1 MQKLII
7 YLTLLIEVLGISII
21 IPALPELKTY
31 YGIGNLEV
39 TLGMTVYS
47 LFAFLTA
54 PILGQLSDRY
64 GRKSTLGAC
73 ITGTALSYFVLLI
86 QPQYRIFLLSRII
99 NGITGGNRSI
109 INAIITDISPDSKTK
124 DKNF

>member
-1 MQKLII
+1 MQKTII

-21 IPALPELKTY
+21 IPAFPELKTY
-31 YGIGNLEV
+31 YGVGNFEV

-47 LFAFLTA
+47 LCAFLTA

-64 GRKSTLGAC
+64 GRKNTLGAC

-86 QPQYRIFLLSRII
+86 QPQYRLFLISRVI
-99 NGITGGNRSI
+99 NGVTGGNRSI
-109 INAIITDISPDSKTK
+109 INAIITDISPDQKTK